1 MDAFIPDS
9 VKLILLVLI
18 ATVLVLSRIA
28 RAFPDVTWLQLFR
41 LPVIPMSEEQR
52 ARRRRA
58 GNRMAALEMVL
69 AGLALPPLYFLSTV
83 MFYSDPSLIPMIIA
97 FACSFVCISLGVW
110 VFVRNR

>member
-18 ATVLVLSRIA
+18 ATVLVLSRVA
-28 RAFPDVTWLQLFR
+28 RAFPAVAWLQLFR

-52 ARRRRA
+52 ARRRRI

-83 MFYSDPSLIPMIIA
+83 MFFSEPSLIPTIIA
-97 FACSFVCISLGVW
+97 FAGSFVCISLGVW